1 MPLKPLHDKAL
12 ERRVEKLENQV
23 DTILEL
29 MDLQS
34 DLVSAQ
40 LTGDIEVVK
49 IKFAELKKK
58 REI

>member
-1 MPLKPLHDKAL
+1 MSKDSDIVNLQD
-12 ERRVEKLENQV
+12 RVDHLENQV

-34 DLVSAQ
+34 DLVAAQ
-40 LTGDIEVVK
+40 LTGDIEIVK

-58 REI
+58 RDV